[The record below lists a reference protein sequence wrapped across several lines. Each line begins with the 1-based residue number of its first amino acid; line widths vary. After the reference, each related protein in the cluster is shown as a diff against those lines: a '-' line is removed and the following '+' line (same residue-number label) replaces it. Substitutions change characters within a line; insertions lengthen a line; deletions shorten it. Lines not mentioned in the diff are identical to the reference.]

1 MHELMDGLNTDKFAT
16 FWMLPRENDLFSLE
30 TSMKHVNQ

>member
-1 MHELMDGLNTDKFAT
+1 MHELIAGLNADKFAT

-30 TSMKHVNQ
+30 TC